1 MRRSWLEALSERV
14 RAHSVGPYLF
24 ALVLVALAFAV
35 RVALG
40 WLGATLNYVPHYPA
54 ILFIAFIAGPQA
66 AAAAVGV
73 IVIVVWWAF
82 LPPQFEFNTL
92 SAADAAN
99 MVVFLGS
106 SALMIW
112 LAQRYGR
119 TVARL
124 REEERHRELM
134 LREMEHRGKNTF
146 AVVEAIVRATLGA
159 NEHADTIV
167 GRVRSV
173 SSTNDMINKSPS
185 HRTLLRS
192 IIRNEFD
199 PYGADRARCSGSEID
214 LNPHTSRHVAL
225 VLHELVTNAVK
236 HGALSVPDGFI
247 EIAWTADGEKV
258 TMRWVERG
266 GPQTVTPDSYGFGA
280 RLVTGTLK
288 ALGGSID
295 PDFTPQGLVCTI
307 TFRQT

>member
-14 RAHSVGPYLF
+14 RAHPVGPYLF

-112 LAQRYGR
+112 LAQRYGL

-159 NEHADTIV
+159 NDQADTIV

-192 IIRNEFD
+192 IIRNEF
-199 PYGADRARCSGSEID
+199 D

-280 RLVTGTLK
+280 RLVTG
-288 ALGGSID
+288 
-295 PDFTPQGLVCTI
+295 
-307 TFRQT
+307 